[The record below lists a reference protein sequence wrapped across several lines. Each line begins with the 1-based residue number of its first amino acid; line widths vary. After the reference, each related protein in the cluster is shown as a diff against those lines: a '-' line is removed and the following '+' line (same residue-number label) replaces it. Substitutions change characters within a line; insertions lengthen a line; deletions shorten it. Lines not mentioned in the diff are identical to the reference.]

1 MYLLDTGGK
10 HRKPKFKTLEEANRV
25 ANRIQQATG
34 VVLGVYDVKQYKQ
47 MLKEERRNA

>member
-1 MYLLDTGGK
+1 MYLIDTGGK

-34 VVLGVYDVKQYKQ
+34 IVLGVFDVKTYKQ